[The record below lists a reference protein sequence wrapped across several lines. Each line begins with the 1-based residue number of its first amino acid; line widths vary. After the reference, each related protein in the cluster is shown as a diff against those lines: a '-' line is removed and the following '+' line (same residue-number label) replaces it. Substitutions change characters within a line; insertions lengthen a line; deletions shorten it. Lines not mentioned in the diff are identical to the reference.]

1 MTLSDDL
8 TFDGHTSLLERE
20 ETVRLYLVKLV
31 FNIVAS
37 NPIKRNQFE
46 EQLRLVEAE
55 NMEEAFLK
63 ARALGIGQE
72 ETIERKGMPAIRWE
86 FVDVA
91 DLIAV
96 PELSNGA
103 EIYSQIHETEES
115 REYIHNVHQR
125 GMAIRL
131 NAVR

>member
-1 MTLSDDL
+1 MR
-8 TFDGHTSLLERE
+8 TFIA
-20 ETVRLYLVKLV
+20 KIV
-31 FNIVAS
+31 FNIVTGTTV
-37 NPIKRNQFE
+37 KRSQFE

-55 NMEEAFLK
+55 NLEEAFLK
-63 ARALGIGQE
+63 ARAIGIGQE
-72 ETIERKGMPAIRWE
+72 ETIERKGQPAMRWE

-91 DLIAV
+91 DLLLV
-96 PELSNGA
+96 PVLGNGT

-131 NAVR
+131 TAEQHV

>member
-1 MTLSDDL
+1 MK
-8 TFDGHTSLLERE
+8 TFIA
-20 ETVRLYLVKLV
+20 KLV
-31 FNIVAS
+31 FNIVTGTS
-37 NPIKRNQFE
+37 EKRHQFE

-55 NMEEAFLK
+55 SLEEAFLK
-63 ARALGIGQE
+63 ARAIGIIQE
-72 ETIERKGMPAIRWE
+72 ETIYRDGLPATRWE

-91 DLIAV
+91 DLLLV
-96 PELSNGA
+96 PALGNGS

-131 NAVR
+131 NAAQFA